1 MSKLGFGFMRL
12 PLTDPK
18 DATSVDLPLLTK
30 MVDHY
35 MAHSG
40 NYFDTAYRYCD
51 FASEPALKETL
62 VRRYPRD
69 KYELTDKITLGFVK
83 TEEEQDSYF
92 RKQLNRCGVDYFD
105 NYLIHNINADFY
117 AKAKHLHTF
126 EFLQRMKEEGLCRK
140 TGISFHCTPELL

>member
-35 MAHSG
+35 MAHGG

-62 VRRYPRD
+62 TKRYPRD
-69 KYELTDKITLGFVK
+69 KY
-83 TEEEQDSYF
+83 
-92 RKQLNRCGVDYFD
+92 
-105 NYLIHNINADFY
+105 
-117 AKAKHLHTF
+117 
-126 EFLQRMKEEGLCRK
+126 
-140 TGISFHCTPELL
+140 